1 MMSAKNRL
9 RNGVAALF
17 DQKRLSRTL
26 LLVLTAWIAAC
37 ADTSPVHSQAPIN
50 SSSNVSAKPPSD
62 LSQSQRPSTTS
73 AKPAPQ
79 EQRIQWTAYQQP
91 QQIALLL
98 PLNGR
103 LAGFG
108 IAVRDGFMAAYYD
121 ARAHGVPLPNVRI
134 YDTTE
139 SPNFIE
145 LYQRAIAEG
154 AQAIIGPLE
163 KSQVAALYT
172 QQNGAAL
179 SVPTLALNRAD
190 NFPNSIASNNSS
202 NNTISANT
210 NTAANPPANL
220 YQFGLAPED
229 EATEISR
236 MAAQQKFKHAL
247 VVADDEDRRSR
258 ELQTFTQSW
267 QQSGGDI
274 AATAFYR
281 DAQSMSQS
289 IKTALN
295 IPQSEARK
303 REMEILL
310 GRKVEFAPHRRSD
323 IDMIF
328 LLARPQ
334 QARSIMPTL
343 AFHYAGDI
351 PVYALSR
358 SYNGVASADDKD
370 LEGLRFTEIPW
381 VLDAQQPLKQQLLA
395 SSPQAQNYLRLYALG
410 VDSFSLYPQLR
421 RLETQPDS
429 RIVGQ
434 TGYLTLSPQRI
445 VQRELLLAEFK
456 DGLAKIV
463 TMGNP
468 GDNAINAA
476 GFDSNTNNN
485 DSINNGRESPNDSI
499 PENRR

>member
-9 RNGVAALF
+9 RNGVSALF
-17 DQKRLSRTL
+17 CRKLFYRKLLGRTL
-26 LLVLTAWIAAC
+26 TVVIALGIVAC
-37 ADTSPVHSQAPIN
+37 ADNAPTKPQTSVN
-50 SSSNVSAKPPSD
+50 AKPAPEV
-62 LSQSQRPSTTS
+62 SQRTS
-73 AKPAPQ
+73 DTAVKPAPQ
-79 EQRIQWTAYQQP
+79 EQRIQWTAYQPP

-121 ARAHGVPLPNVRI
+121 ARTHGVPLPNVRI

-139 SPNFIE
+139 TPNFIE
-145 LYQRAIAEG
+145 LYQRVIAEG
-154 AQAIIGPLE
+154 AQAVIGPLE
-163 KSQVAALYT
+163 KSQVAALYS

-190 NFPNSIASNNSS
+190 NLSS
-202 NNTISANT
+202 T
-210 NTAANPPANL
+210 NTATPPPNL
-220 YQFGLAPED
+220 YQFGLDPED
-229 EATEISR
+229 EAAEISR
-236 MAAQQKFKHAL
+236 MAAQQKYKHAL
-247 VVADDEDRRSR
+247 VIAAEEDSRSR

-267 QQSGGDI
+267 HQSGGDI
-274 AATAFYR
+274 VATAFYR
-281 DAQSMSQS
+281 GAQGLSQS

-295 IPQSEARK
+295 IPQSESRH
-303 REMEILL
+303 REMETML
-310 GRKVEFAPHRRSD
+310 GRKLEFTPHRRSD
-323 IDMIF
+323 IDMVF
-328 LLARPQ
+328 MMARPQ

-343 AFHYAGDI
+343 AFHYAGDV

-358 SYNGVASADDKD
+358 SYNGIASADDKD
-370 LEGLRFTEIPW
+370 LEGLRFAEIPW

-445 VQRELLLAEFK
+445 VQRELVLAEFK
-456 DGLAKIV
+456 DGVA
-463 TMGNP
+463 T
-468 GDNAINAA
+468 AA
-476 GFDSNTNNN
+476 GENIATDN
-485 DSINNGRESPNDSI
+485 SINNGTESPNDSTQ
-499 PENRR
+499 ENLR

>member
-9 RNGVAALF
+9 RNGVVTL
-17 DQKRLSRTL
+17 LCRTL
-26 LLVLTAWIAAC
+26 VIAMGVWIAAC
-37 ADTSPVHSQAPIN
+37 ADNAPERSRAPI
-50 SSSNVSAKPPSD
+50 SAN
-62 LSQSQRPSTTS
+62 TNAS
-73 AKPAPQ
+73 AKPAPEISQ
-79 EQRIQWTAYQQP
+79 PQRPAIKPAQPEQRIQWTAYQQP

-103 LAGFG
+103 LGGFG
-108 IAVRDGFMAAYYD
+108 TAVRDGFMAAYED

-145 LYQRAIAEG
+145 LYQRALAEG
-154 AQAIIGPLE
+154 AQTIIGPLE

-179 SVPTLALNRAD
+179 SVPTLALNRAEI
-190 NFPNSIASNNSS
+190 IAGN
-202 NNTISANT
+202 I
-210 NTAANPPANL
+210 AANPPANL

-229 EATEISR
+229 EASEISR
-236 MAAQQKFKHAL
+236 MAAQQKYKHA
-247 VVADDEDRRSR
+247 VVIADEDDRRSR

-274 AATAFYR
+274 TATAFYR
-281 DAQSMSQS
+281 DAQSMSQT

-303 REMEILL
+303 RDMEILL
-310 GRKVEFAPHRRSD
+310 GRKLEFAPHRRGD

-328 LLARPQ
+328 LMARPQ

-343 AFHYAGDI
+343 AFHYAGDV

-358 SYNGVASADDKD
+358 SYNGVVSADDKD

-410 VDSFSLYPQLR
+410 VDSFALYPQLR

-456 DGLAKIV
+456 DGVAKVVGENI
-463 TMGNP
+463 GAD
-468 GDNAINAA
+468 G
-476 GFDSNTNNN
+476 
-485 DSINNGRESPNDSI
+485 INNSGINSSDINDNSFNNSGRDSPNDST